1 MNKNINKIIKIIHY
15 LVLRDNHVT
24 FLKDSGMSLHGSII
38 IVVIIV
44 IKFIVEK
51 RLDIII
57 PLLLPSTTVMD
68 QFKIHIWLTEVFF

>member
-1 MNKNINKIIKIIHY
+1 MNKNINKINKIIKIHY

-24 FLKDSGMSLHGSII
+24 FSKDSGMSLHGSII

-51 RLDIII
+51 RLDIVI

-68 QFKIHIWLTEVFF
+68 QF

>member
-24 FLKDSGMSLHGSII
+24 FLKDSGMYLHGSII

-57 PLLLPSTTVMD
+57 ILLLPSTIVMD
-68 QFKIHIWLTEVFF
+68 RF